1 MGATDGLGAT
11 EKKQAIAI
19 SIALQTRVL
28 KTCPVHGQVYLDEDA
43 DPATAFALA
52 MELIRKQKAYAHEFH
67 NDEHEL
73 TDLLSDTLGVAP
85 ICCPECQS
93 PVPSKPSRRA
103 AVLAAAR

>member
-1 MGATDGLGAT
+1 DLSQELNAMGATD
-11 EKKQAIAI
+11 KRQAFAI

-28 KTCPVHGQVYLDEDA
+28 KSCPVHGQVYLDEDA

-52 MELIRKQKAYAHEFH
+52 MELIRKQRAYAQEFH

-73 TDLLSDTLGVAP
+73 TELLSDTLGVAP

-93 PVPSKPSRRA
+93 PVPSEPWRRA
-103 AVLAAAR
+103 AIIPA

>member
-1 MGATDGLGAT
+1 MGATHSLGAT
-11 EKKQAIAI
+11 DKKQAIAI

-28 KTCPVHGQVYLDEDA
+28 RTCPVHRQVYLDEDA

-52 MELIRKQKAYAHEFH
+52 MALIRKQRAYAHEFH

-73 TDLLSDTLGVAP
+73 TDLLSDTLGAAP

-93 PVPSKPSRRA
+93 PMPSEASFL
-103 AVLAAAR
+103 V